1 VQCVR
6 ERAVKTTKVTPAPVP
21 VPELTPAQ
29 KALEA
34 ADALYRERK
43 LDAAKEAFT
52 KLLQTT
58 DDRAVHARAYYGL
71 ARIAV
76 LQRDPEMAE
85 KLLRRTLELNPD
97 PEVRGWSLV
106 YLGRLF
112 DAEGDREQAIENYK
126 AALAVEGASAGARE
140 AAQKGLKESFTKQK

>member
-1 VQCVR
+1 M
-6 ERAVKTTKVTPAPVP
+6 TPPPEPV
-21 VPELTPAQ
+21 VELTPAQ

-34 ADALYRERK
+34 ADALYKERK
-43 LDAAKEAFT
+43 LDPAKEAFS
-52 KLLQTT
+52 KLLQSTA
-58 DDRAVHARAYYGL
+58 DRAVHARAYYGL

-76 LQRDPEMAE
+76 LQREPEMAE
-85 KLLRRTLELNPD
+85 KLFRRTLELNPD

-112 DAEGDREQAIENYK
+112 DAEGDREQASENYK
-126 AALAVEGASAGARE
+126 AALAVQGATAGARE